1 MNTYLEA
8 ALRGAGLTRRSP
20 SMSLAGFGVGAFSGF
35 LVGGTLALLLAPVD
49 GRQMRREVNS
59 RAKTL
64 ASQTR
69 GAIADVADKIGNA
82 SAPIASVS
90 HSVKELLANGEGS
103 AKDMRKHV

>member
-1 MNTYLEA
+1 MNA
-8 ALRGAGLTRRSP
+8 
-20 SMSLAGFGVGAFSGF
+20 
-35 LVGGTLALLLAPVD
+35 
-49 GRQMRREVNS
+49 

>member
-1 MNTYLEA
+1 
-8 ALRGAGLTRRSP
+8 
-20 SMSLAGFGVGAFSGF
+20 MSLAGFGAGAISGF

-69 GAIADVADKIGNA
+69 GAIADVADKLGNA
-82 SAPIASVS
+82 SEPIAHIS

-103 AKDMRKHV
+103 SKDMHKHVG